1 MPSSSSTEEHAVGL
15 ELVIQPLCTSSGAYT
30 GGCGRMRG
38 RFPALLCS
46 SLPCLEVAGECKVQ
60 FLRRQ
65 DIAFF
70 TPSFPMRV
78 EWNHPEITLLLSCME
93 SHIVC
98 VESYWVCN
106 LSCRQYH
113 NHGVSLL

>member
-1 MPSSSSTEEHAVGL
+1 
-15 ELVIQPLCTSSGAYT
+15 
-30 GGCGRMRG
+30 MRG
-38 RFPALLCS
+38 SCPALLCI
-46 SLPCLEVAGECKVQ
+46 SLPCLEVAGVCWVQ

-78 EWNHPEITLLLSCME
+78 EWNHPEISLHLSCME
-93 SHIVC
+93 SNIVC

-106 LSCRQYH
+106 SSCRQYH
-113 NHGVSLL
+113 NHGMPIL